1 MAEDA
6 GGERQ
11 KEHTGKDVTEWKRN
25 VNIEQRELAYLE
37 KQELAQQERIQRWE
51 LERIERENLTAAARE
66 RKQRAFHKDIALKK
80 SNEAEKDYREKMR
93 DIKINQREAKW
104 SEKETARALEVTERT
119 KFEERETERLLQE
132 VRDRK
137 LSELAMEAFQRADEI
152 KKQKEREDLR
162 EKNIKSREHVRK
174 TKDDTRRRRVIQDF
188 HDELGHE
195 IPNQEVPMKSTLTRA
210 VKAPTVAELNFSLR
224 DLRENLEDL
233 RSCDM
238 ERRAKSQNCR
248 VFQLVRRMEDE
259 LQVEWDRVHKS
270 VGVA

>member
-1 MAEDA
+1 MAE
-6 GGERQ
+6 GEDRV

-37 KQELAQQERIQRWE
+37 SQEAKQQERIQKWE

-66 RKQRAFHKDIALKK
+66 RKQRAFHKDVALKK
-80 SNEAEKDYREKMR
+80 ANEADKDYREKMR
-93 DIKINQREAKW
+93 EIKINQREAKW
-104 SEKETARALEVTERT
+104 SEKETARAQEVAERT

-137 LSELAMEAFQRADEI
+137 LSELAMEAFQRADDI
-152 KKQKEREDLR
+152 KKQKELEDLR
-162 EKNIKSREHVRK
+162 EKNSKNRDHVRK
-174 TKDDTRRRRVIQDF
+174 TKDQTRVRRVLQDF

-195 IPNQEVPMKSTLTRA
+195 IPNQEVPMKATLTRA
-210 VKAPTVAELNFSLR
+210 VKAPSVAELNFALR

-270 VGVA
+270 V

>member
-1 MAEDA
+1 
-6 GGERQ
+6 
-11 KEHTGKDVTEWKRN
+11 
-25 VNIEQRELAYLE
+25 
-37 KQELAQQERIQRWE
+37 
-51 LERIERENLTAAARE
+51 
-66 RKQRAFHKDIALKK
+66 
-80 SNEAEKDYREKMR
+80 
-93 DIKINQREAKW
+93 
-104 SEKETARALEVTERT
+104 
-119 KFEERETERLLQE
+119 
-132 VRDRK
+132 
-137 LSELAMEAFQRADEI
+137 MEAFQRADEI
-152 KKQKEREDLR
+152 KKHKELNDLR
-162 EKNIKSREHVRK
+162 DKNANNREHVRK

-195 IPNQEVPMKSTLTRA
+195 VPNQEVPMKSTLTRA

-270 VGVA
+270 VGVM